1 MEVVELWRYPVKSL
15 GGERLTVAEVGE
27 LGLSGDRR
35 WGIRDDETGNVLTA
49 RREPRLLFA
58 SARLV
63 DGSPVITTSDGD
75 DVSDSARLSAWLG
88 RPVTL
93 TEAGDAGGVYENP
106 MDPYTDSDWVSWQ
119 GPAGAWHDSGRSRVS
134 LVSLASLGAWDI
146 RRFRTNVV
154 VSGADEMGLVT
165 KRIRVGAVELDV
177 TKPIDRCVMVT
188 RPQPGLSRDL
198 DVLKAVN
205 RELDGVL
212 SVGCLV
218 ASGGSVGVGDLVTI
232 QEEAA

>member
-93 TEAGDAGGVYENP
+93 TEAGDAGGSIVA
-106 MDPYTDSDWVSWQ
+106 Q
-119 GPAGAWHDSGRSRVS
+119 GTPEKIATSKRSRTAPF
-134 LVSLASLGAWDI
+134 L
-146 RRFRTNVV
+146 
-154 VSGADEMGLVT
+154 
-165 KRIRVGAVELDV
+165 
-177 TKPIDRCVMVT
+177 
-188 RPQPGLSRDL
+188 
-198 DVLKAVN
+198 
-205 RELDGVL
+205 
-212 SVGCLV
+212 
-218 ASGGSVGVGDLVTI
+218 
-232 QEEAA
+232 EAALAGQLSGTSPKPARKRRAPKT